1 MMGLLVILWL
11 VLPGFSEI
19 SCKFPHTLILLN
31 NDDWSE
37 DERQA
42 QALVTAMGLA
52 VAQVKKTYPVST
64 KHLKLADV
72 EPTRLL
78 VCFQVT

>member
-42 QALVTAMGLA
+42 RALVTAMGLA
-52 VAQVKKTYPVST
+52 VAQVKKLRIIEKPCPC
-64 KHLKLADV
+64 K
-72 EPTRLL
+72 
-78 VCFQVT
+78 